1 MSSNTLRKLLALPI
15 VLILLWMGGR
25 YLLPILTPFLLAA
38 LLALA
43 AEPVVS
49 ILQKRSRL
57 PRAFATGIG
66 VTITLAVLV
75 LAIMVLAALLLR
87 QIRALTGI
95 VPDLEGAALQGMDS
109 LEGWL
114 MQLAQRMPQSLQPMA
129 TQQVSELFSDGTAL
143 LDQLTTRLLGL
154 ASGLLTQL
162 PDSVLG
168 IGTWLLAGYMI
179 SAKLP
184 RIKQWIRSR
193 LPESWHKEYLPML
206 QRLKKSVFGWLLAQ
220 GKLMSITFL
229 TLCIGFLA
237 LQISYAP
244 LWAILIS
251 LVDAL
256 PILGTGMVLVPWS
269 LVCYLQGDTVR
280 AIGLLGIYAAAS
292 LLRSILE
299 PRLVGKQLGLDP
311 LVTLLAMYTGYRV
324 WGFGGMILAP
334 VLAVV
339 ATGAL
344 KVEKNQG

>member
-1 MSSNTLRKLLALPI
+1 MGSNTLRKLLALPI
-15 VLILLWMGGR
+15 LLILLWMGVR
-25 YLLPILTPFLLAA
+25 YLLPILMPFLLAA

-49 ILQKRSRL
+49 ILQKRSRM
-57 PRAFATGIG
+57 PRTLAAGIG
-66 VTITLAVLV
+66 VTVTLVVLI
-75 LAIMVLAALLLR
+75 LLLMVLAALVLR
-87 QIRALTGI
+87 QLRALTGI

-114 MQLAQRMPQSLQPMA
+114 LSLAQRMPQSLQDTA
-129 TQQVSELFSDGTAL
+129 TRRVRDFFSDGTAL
-143 LDQLTTRLLGL
+143 LDQVTTRLLGL
-154 ASGLLTQL
+154 ASGVLAQL

-168 IGTWLLAGYMI
+168 FGTWLLAGYML

-184 RIKQWIRSR
+184 RLKNWIRQK

-206 QRLKKSVFGWLLAQ
+206 QRLKHSVSGWLLAQ
-220 GKLMSITFL
+220 VKLMSITFA
-229 TLCIGFLA
+229 TLCVGFLV

-244 LWAILIS
+244 LWAAVIS

-269 LVCYLQGDTVR
+269 FVCYLQGDTVR
-280 AIGLLGIYAAAS
+280 AIGLLGVYAAAS

-311 LVTLLAMYTGYRV
+311 LVTLLAMYAGYRL
-324 WGFGGMILAP
+324 WGFGGMILSP
-334 VLAVV
+334 LLAVV

-344 KVEKNQG
+344 KVEKSPG